1 MSKIRKYSYSQCQN
15 YVRIRPSVGP
25 ARTSG
30 FMTLALDASEPP
42 PRLHDSIQLT
52 RRVIAGAGYGV
63 PASALDDHAL
73 ATWVRERGIT
83 VTAHDDDELDLLQY
97 NRIRPTQIVF
107 RCGPAS
113 ACIRRAANLGV
124 FRFIVHT
131 EQQIARLG
139 ECVQRTVYVYLDDRS
154 PLVLGD
160 RRLKVVGLHS
170 DVDDSAGALE
180 WASAAERLLCRT
192 ALLKTCGSP
201 IHRIMLSGGSTEIW
215 LNDEAPQLT
224 AIVNAVDDA
233 LRDGCDRWQLA
244 RPAVT
249 LTPAAETSR
258 VLVRSMP
265 SA

>member
-1 MSKIRKYSYSQCQN
+1 MTP
-15 YVRIRPSVGP
+15 VPD
-25 ARTSG
+25 TSNH
-30 FMTLALDASEPP
+30 P

-63 PASALDDHAL
+63 PASALNDHAL
-73 ATWVRERGIT
+73 AAWVREQGIT
-83 VTAHDDDELDLLQY
+83 VTAQDDDDLDFLQY
-97 NRIRPTQIVF
+97 NRIRSSQIVF
-107 RCGPAS
+107 RCGPATG
-113 ACIRRAANLGV
+113 CMRRAVNLGV
-124 FRFIVHT
+124 FRFIVRT
-131 EQQIARLG
+131 EQHIARLG
-139 ECVQRTVYVYLDDRS
+139 GCAQRTLYVYLDDRS

-170 DVDDSAGALE
+170 DVDDSGGALE
-180 WASAAERLLCRT
+180 WASAAERLLCRS

-215 LNDEAPQLT
+215 LNDQAPQLT

-233 LRDGCDRWQLA
+233 LRDGCERWQVA

-249 LTPAAETSR
+249 LAPAAETSR

-265 SA
+265 AA